1 MAGMRPGRRNESVA
15 VVGITVD
22 HAATK
27 VRDARKGFTLEE
39 VEEIGSE
46 GTTIGIFDVCEKFA
60 GPEGTCEIPLQIAL
74 GEGMREIEERGV
86 DFGKE
91 PAEALKE
98 FGGMRMGLS
107 KDRARQEG
115 EKPDKAGSAI
125 GQLSLGEEFT
135 VDGGIDARK
144 GKMGSPLSEM
154 SKSAALHV
162 DECAFAGGMHDLQ
175 DEFAGIR
182 GHEVEVVVVFTEEGT
197 GGGVGAVEG
206 KSQARG
212 F

>member
-1 MAGMRPGRRNESVA
+1 MRPGRRNESVV

-46 GTTIGIFDVCEKFA
+46 GTTIGVFDVREKFA
-60 GPEGTCEIPLQIAL
+60 GPQGMCEIPLQIAF

-86 DFGKE
+86 DFGEE
-91 PAEALKE
+91 PAEALEE
-98 FGGMRMGLS
+98 FGGMRIGLS
-107 KDRARQEG
+107 KDRARQEC
-115 EKPDKAGSAI
+115 EKPDKAGSVI
-125 GQLSLGEEFT
+125 GELSLGEEFT
-135 VDGGIDARK
+135 AAGGIDARK
-144 GKMGSPLSEM
+144 RKMGSALGEV

-175 DEFAGIR
+175 DKFAGIR
-182 GHEVEVVVVFTEEGT
+182 EHQVEVVVVFTGEGK
-197 GGGVGAVEG
+197 GGDVGAVEG

>member
-1 MAGMRPGRRNESVA
+1 LARMWPGRRNESV
-15 VVGITVD
+15 VVIGIPVD

-46 GTTIGIFDVCEKFA
+46 GTTIGNFDVCEKFA

-125 GQLSLGEEFT
+125 GELSLGEEFT
-135 VDGGIDARK
+135 VVGGIDARK
-144 GKMGSPLSEM
+144 GKMGSALSEM

-182 GHEVEVVVVFTEEGT
+182 GHEVEVVVVFTGEGT

>member
-1 MAGMRPGRRNESVA
+1 M

-27 VRDARKGFTLEE
+27 VRDARKGFAFEE
-39 VEEIGSE
+39 VEEIGGE
-46 GTTIGIFDVCEKFA
+46 GATIGIFDVCEKFA

-74 GEGMREIEERGV
+74 GEGMRKIEERDV
-86 DFGKE
+86 DFGE
-91 PAEALKE
+91 EAAEALEE
-98 FGGMRMGLS
+98 FDGMRIGLS
-107 KDRARQEG
+107 KDSAGQEC
-115 EKPDKAGSAI
+115 EKPDKARSAI
-125 GQLSLGEEFT
+125 GELGLREEFA
-135 VDGGIDARK
+135 GGRRTDARK
-144 GKMGSPLSEM
+144 RKMGSTLGEM

-182 GHEVEVVVVFTEEGT
+182 GHEVEVVVVFTGERT
-197 GGGVGAVEG
+197 GGGVDAVEG
-206 KSQARG
+206 ESQARG

>member
-1 MAGMRPGRRNESVA
+1 
-15 VVGITVD
+15 
-22 HAATK
+22 

-86 DFGKE
+86 DFGE
-91 PAEALKE
+91 EAAEALEK
-98 FGGMRMGLS
+98 FGGMRIGLG
-107 KDRARQEG
+107 KNRAGQEC
-115 EKPDKAGSAI
+115 EKPDKAGSAV
-125 GQLSLGEEFT
+125 GELRLGEEFT
-135 VDGGIDARK
+135 IAGGIDARK
-144 GKMGSPLSEM
+144 RKMGSALGEV

-162 DECAFAGGMHDLQ
+162 DECAFAGWMHDLQ
-175 DEFAGIR
+175 DKFSGIR
-182 GHEVEVVVVFTEEGT
+182 GHEVEVVVVFTGEGT
-197 GGGVGAVEG
+197 GGGVGAIEG